1 MKPFAVDISHHNV
14 VAPNG
19 FVLAKNAGLV
29 GVIHK
34 ATQGLGYADPMYAK
48 RRKAATDAG
57 LLWGA
62 YHFNTGDPVSVQV
75 QHFLDVAQPDARTM
89 MVLDYEDNRVSNM
102 SVAQAR
108 DFLMRLDDALGRR
121 CVIYGGNRIKE
132 QLPKSDP
139 FFGAHRLWLCQ
150 YGAHAVLPK
159 SWSKFFLWQ
168 FTGDGIGPLPHTVP
182 GFNSNGLDINTYGGT
197 AAELAAEWA

>member
-19 FVLAKNAGLV
+19 FLTAKNSGLV

-34 ATQGLGYADPMYAK
+34 ATQGLGYADPMYAQ
-48 RRKAATDAG
+48 RRKAATNAG

-62 YHFNTGDPVSVQV
+62 YHFNTGDPVSLQV
-75 QHFLDVAQPDARTM
+75 QHFLDVAQPDAQTM

-102 SVAQAR
+102 SVSQAR
-108 DFLMRLDDALGRR
+108 EFLTLLDAKLGRKA
-121 CVIYGGNRIKE
+121 VIYGGNRIKE
-132 QLPKSDP
+132 QLPKADP
-139 FFGAHRLWLCQ
+139 FFGSHRLWLCQ
-150 YGAHAVLPK
+150 YGPNAALPK
-159 SWSKFFLWQ
+159 SWSKYFLWQ

-182 GFNSNGLDINTYGGT
+182 GFNSGGLDINTYAGT
-197 AAELAAEWA
+197 ASELAAEWA